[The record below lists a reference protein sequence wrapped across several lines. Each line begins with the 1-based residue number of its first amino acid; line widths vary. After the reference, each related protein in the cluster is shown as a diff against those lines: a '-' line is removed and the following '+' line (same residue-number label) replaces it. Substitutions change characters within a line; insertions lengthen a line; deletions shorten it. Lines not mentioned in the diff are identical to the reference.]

1 MKTFRVGGLV
11 MSQQAFIILVAGTIG
26 SGLLLISGQER
37 ITSVAALVLLAIV
50 SYQAYLTNCVLVG
63 NCTVLSWF
71 LVIMNLLFLFH
82 VVNSRK
88 MLA

>member
-26 SGLLLISGQER
+26 SILLLMSGQER

-71 LVIMNLLFLFH
+71 LVIMNLIFLFH

-88 MLA
+88 ILA